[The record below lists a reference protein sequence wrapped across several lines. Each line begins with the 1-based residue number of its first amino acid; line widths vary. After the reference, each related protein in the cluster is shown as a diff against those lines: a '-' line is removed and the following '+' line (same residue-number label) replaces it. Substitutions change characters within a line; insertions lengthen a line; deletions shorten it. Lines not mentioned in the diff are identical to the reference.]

1 MLEKLTKEQFAEIMA
16 NAENFI
22 KPGELNDWIGT
33 SALIRRSYYWGLI
46 NGLESLLSTEDLNQL
61 SLKMIQS
68 TMFASEV
75 DKKIQAEIMTRK

>member
-1 MLEKLTKEQFAEIMA
+1 MA

-22 KPGELNDWIGT
+22 KPGEPNDWIN
-33 SALIRRSYYWGLI
+33 SSSLIRRSYYWGLI
-46 NGLESLLSTEDLNQL
+46 NGLGSLMSTEDLNQL